1 MIGSEPR
8 LAWTA
13 PPQATTPDLSPGSSS
28 SWGHGW
34 AWALA
39 PSVGVHGA
47 LVIGAAETV
56 LGRRTWVPGPP
67 VEPAAPP
74 SRAVAP
80 EAAVADRAREPEPAP
95 PPQPA
100 VESPAVKGHP
110 VDGIFNIPLV
120 FEFKHSRG

>member
-1 MIGSEPR
+1 LDSAAAGDDAGLVPGFFEFLGAR
-8 LAWTA
+8 LGVGAGA
-13 PPQATTPDLSPGSSS
+13 
-28 SWGHGW
+28 
-34 AWALA
+34 
-39 PSVGVHGA
+39 SVVVHGA

-80 EAAVADRAREPEPAP
+80 EAAEADRTREPEPAP

-100 VESPAVKGHP
+100 VESPAVKGDP
-110 VDGIFNIPLV
+110 VDGVFNIPLV
-120 FEFKHSRG
+120 FEFKHSGG